1 MNYNYQRFLFN
12 AKIGIEAI
20 SNNKFRAI
28 LTSLGIIFGVAAVI
42 AMLAIGAGAERE
54 ILEQIKQVGVNNII
68 IKPRLENAESQGEVA
83 KNSSIGKKE
92 QKKFSPG
99 LTLSDAENIANTIA
113 EVGYFSPEIE
123 METMFLRD
131 GLTFNGKIIGVNNSY
146 FEVAGVSI
154 QEGKYFTG
162 SQLENSEPVCIIG
175 RNVKAKLFAQTNP
188 IGQTIKC
195 GPNWLTVIGVL
206 EGREVSE
213 SSVKK
218 LSIRNLNTEIYTPV
232 KTFLLRYKNRA
243 TLTARDIR
251 NAAQSQEQGDQGAV
265 KANYHQL
272 DRLVINI
279 KDSKFIDPAT
289 ALIEKILKRRH
300 NEVDDYEIVV
310 PELLLKQEQRTK
322 RLFNIV
328 LAVIA
333 SISLLV
339 GGIGIMNIMLASVLE
354 RIKEI
359 GLRLS
364 LGARKKDVVMQF
376 MSEAVA
382 ISFSGGI
389 IGILLGVGISYFI
402 EQFADI
408 QTIISPVSVFL
419 SFIVSISVGLIF
431 GIFPAKRAS
440 EQNPIE
446 SLRHE

>member
-1 MNYNYQRFLFN
+1 MKKDYERIVFN
-12 AKIGIEAI
+12 AKIGVEAI

-68 IKPRLENAESQGEVA
+68 IKPRLETSESQGAVA
-83 KNSSIGKKE
+83 KQNQIGKKE

-99 LTLSDAENIANTIA
+99 LTLADAENIAGTIA

-123 METMFLRD
+123 METMFLRE
-131 GLTFNGKIIGVNNSY
+131 GLTFNGKIIGVNNNY
-146 FEVAGVSI
+146 FEVAGVKI
-154 QEGKYFTG
+154 EEGNGFTIN
-162 SQLENSEPVCIIG
+162 QLDNAEPVCVIG
-175 RNVKAKLFAQTNP
+175 RNVKAKLFAQSNP
-188 IGQTIKC
+188 IGQTVKC
-195 GPNWLTVIGVL
+195 GNNWLTVVGVL

-213 SSVKK
+213 GSVKK

-243 TLTARDIR
+243 ALTARDLR
-251 NAAQSQEQGDQGAV
+251 SSQEQEQNSLAP
-265 KANYHQL
+265 KPNYHQL

-300 NEVDDYEIVV
+300 NDVDDYEIVV

-389 IGILLGVGISYFI
+389 IGILLGVAISYLI
-402 EQFADI
+402 EQFAEI
-408 QTIISPVSVFL
+408 QTIISPLSVFL

-440 EQNPIE
+440 EQNPID
-446 SLRHE
+446 SLRYE

>member
-1 MNYNYQRFLFN
+1 MKTQNNRLLFN
-12 AKIGIEAI
+12 AKIGVEAI
-20 SNNKFRAI
+20 ANNKFRAI

-68 IKPRLENAESQGEVA
+68 IKPRLENGENQGVVA
-83 KNSSIGKKE
+83 KQDQGGKKE
-92 QKKFSPG
+92 QKKFSVG
-99 LTLSDAENIANTIA
+99 LTLADAENIASTIE
-113 EVGYFSPEIE
+113 EVGYYSPEIE

-131 GLTFNGKIIGVNNSY
+131 GLTFNGKIIGVNNNY
-146 FEVAGVSI
+146 FEVAGVKI
-154 QEGKYFTG
+154 QEGNMFSD
-162 SQLENSEPVCIIG
+162 SQLTFAEPVCIIG
-175 RNVKAKLFAQTNP
+175 RNVKAKLFAQSDP
-188 IGQTIKC
+188 IGQTVKC
-195 GPNWLTVIGVL
+195 GNNWLTVVGVL
-206 EGREVSE
+206 EGRDVSDG
-213 SSVKK
+213 SVKK

-232 KTFLLRYKNRA
+232 NTFLLRFKNRA
-243 TLTARDIR
+243 ALTARDLR
-251 NAAQSQEQGDQGAV
+251 NSQEQEQNTTGP
-265 KANYHQL
+265 KPNYHQL

-289 ALIEKILKRRH
+289 SLIEKILKRRH
-300 NEVDDYEIVV
+300 NDVDDYEIVV

-364 LGARKKDVVMQF
+364 LGARKVDVVMQF
-376 MSEAVA
+376 MFEAVA

-389 IGILLGVGISYFI
+389 IGVVLGIGISYFI

-408 QTIISPVSVFL
+408 QTIISPISVFL
-419 SFIVSISVGLIF
+419 SFIVSISIGLIF